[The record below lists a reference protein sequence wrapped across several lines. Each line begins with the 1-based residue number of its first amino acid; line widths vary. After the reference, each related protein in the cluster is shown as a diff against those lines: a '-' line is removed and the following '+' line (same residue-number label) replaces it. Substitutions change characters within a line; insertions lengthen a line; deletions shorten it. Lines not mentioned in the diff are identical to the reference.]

1 MRNDPH
7 IQSRRDTIQ
16 AGRDVIQAGGDVVG
30 RDKIVHIYQTVL
42 RPVPIKFSAGVQRM
56 VEDYTAIFGG
66 RDAELA
72 RLDTFLTEDA
82 RPFGLLI
89 APTGRGK
96 TALLIHWLARVQQ
109 QYPQW
114 RVVFAPISIR
124 YQTASEQ
131 VALNLLAHTLAEVH
145 NDLEQ
150 FRSYDQSPA
159 SLRALVGDYL
169 RRPLPDGVRLLVVL
183 DGLDEATGWQVS
195 REVFPRTP
203 DPGLKIVMVQ
213 RPPPAIARLPAPVLD
228 RAPAHGRR
236 GGRHAPGADGD
247 CAGR

>member
-1 MRNDPH
+1 MTNDPR
-7 IQSRRDTIQ
+7 IQLGCDTIQ
-16 AGRDVIQAGGDVVG
+16 AGRDVIQVGGDYVAG
-30 RDKIVHIYQTVL
+30 NKIVHIYQTVL

-72 RLDTFLTEDA
+72 RLDTFLTEDE

-96 TALLIHWLARVQQ
+96 TALLIHWLARVKQQ
-109 QYPQW
+109 HPDW
-114 RVVFAPISIR
+114 RVVFTLISIR

-150 FRSYDQSPA
+150 FRSYD
-159 SLRALVGDYL
+159 
-169 RRPLPDGVRLLVVL
+169 
-183 DGLDEATGWQVS
+183 
-195 REVFPRTP
+195 
-203 DPGLKIVMVQ
+203 
-213 RPPPAIARLPAPVLD
+213 
-228 RAPAHGRR
+228 
-236 GGRHAPGADGD
+236 
-247 CAGR
+247 

>member
-1 MRNDPH
+1 MTNDPH
-7 IQSRRDTIQ
+7 IQSGRDTIQ
-16 AGRDVIQAGGDVVG
+16 SGRDVIQVGGDYVG
-30 RDKIVHIYQTVL
+30 GDKITNIYQQLL
-42 RPVPIKFSAGVQRM
+42 RPVPFAFRAGVQRM
-56 VEDYTAIFGG
+56 VEDDTAIFGG

-72 RLDTFLTEDA
+72 RLDTFLTEDE

-109 QYPQW
+109 QHADW

-145 NDLEQ
+145 HDLEQ

-159 SLRALVGDYL
+159 SLRAMVGDYL
-169 RRPLPDGVRLLVVL
+169 RRPLPDGVQPTVMHIASPMMVRMCGIVVS
-183 DGLDEATGWQVS
+183 V
-195 REVFPRTP
+195 
-203 DPGLKIVMVQ
+203 
-213 RPPPAIARLPAPVLD
+213 
-228 RAPAHGRR
+228 
-236 GGRHAPGADGD
+236 
-247 CAGR
+247 